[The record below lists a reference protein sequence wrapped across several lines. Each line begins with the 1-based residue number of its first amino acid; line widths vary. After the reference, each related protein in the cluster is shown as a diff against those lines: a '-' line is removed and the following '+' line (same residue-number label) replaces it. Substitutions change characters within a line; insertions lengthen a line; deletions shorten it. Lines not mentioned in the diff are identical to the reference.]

1 MLNIFWPVQISN
13 QELWTRTKQ
22 KPIELEIR
30 QRKWGWL
37 GHTLHRP
44 PGDTAKAALEWNPQE
59 TRSQGSPDQHGAE
72 QSLKRSDIKAK
83 HRMNSKHSP
92 ETVSDG
98 KTLWGPYV
106 PLRNDGKLLLLLL
119 LLLKKGNGCV
129 ETNGIYST
137 APLIMVPH
145 HSLLHNGHHKS
156 FARCPAARA
165 WSRQGQE
172 KVKLFL

>member
-1 MLNIFWPVQISN
+1 LKRADNNATKKGNCETWRLTKTIIHQLQILVNRCIRRILNIFRPVQISN
-13 QELWTRTKQ
+13 QELWTRAKQ

-98 KTLWGPYV
+98 KTL
-106 PLRNDGKLLLLLL
+106 
-119 LLLKKGNGCV
+119 
-129 ETNGIYST
+129 
-137 APLIMVPH
+137 
-145 HSLLHNGHHKS
+145 
-156 FARCPAARA
+156 
-165 WSRQGQE
+165 
-172 KVKLFL
+172 